1 MKKCGIRT
9 AIFSNLTKNKKELG
23 LKMHDIQVKLGIKSM
38 SDLVR
43 KEIHGIF
50 NTKNPTE
57 EQIWSYKAWIDDGLY
72 IIAELALK
80 IIMHCRLSPEET
92 EKFRSELG
100 FKQHNILMTNE
111 QSVLKSIKDA
121 FEGENMQTQYSDLG
135 FKTDLYFCDY
145 KLAIEV
151 DEKGH
156 KYRDINHETE
166 RQKAIEKEL

>member
-1 MKKCGIRT
+1 M
-9 AIFSNLTKNKKELG
+9 TK
-23 LKMHDIQVKLGIKSM
+23 
-38 SDLVR
+38 
-43 KEIHGIF
+43 
-50 NTKNPTE
+50 
-57 EQIWSYKAWIDDGLY
+57 
-72 IIAELALK
+72 
-80 IIMHCRLSPEET
+80 
-92 EKFRSELG
+92 
-100 FKQHNILMTNE
+100 E

-121 FEGENMQTQYSDLG
+121 FEGKNMQTQYSDLG

>member
-100 FKQHNILMTNE
+100 FKQHNILMT
-111 QSVLKSIKDA
+111 
-121 FEGENMQTQYSDLG
+121 
-135 FKTDLYFCDY
+135 
-145 KLAIEV
+145 
-151 DEKGH
+151 
-156 KYRDINHETE
+156 
-166 RQKAIEKEL
+166 KE